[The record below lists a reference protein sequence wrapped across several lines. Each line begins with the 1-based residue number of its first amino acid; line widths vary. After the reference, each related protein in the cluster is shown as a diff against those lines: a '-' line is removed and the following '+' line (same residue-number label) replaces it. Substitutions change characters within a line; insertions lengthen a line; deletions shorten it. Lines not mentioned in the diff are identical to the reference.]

1 MTLARVSPRE
11 GRLPDFC
18 VREERGTS
26 GRMSAGFWLEA
37 GVLELM
43 SLGSPSGSR
52 WTRGRAGGEG
62 EERGVEENTAENGP
76 PPLELLHRQ

>member
-11 GRLPDFC
+11 GRLPEFC

-37 GVLELM
+37 GGLELV

-52 WTRGRAGGEG
+52 WTRERAGGED
-62 EERGVEENTAENGP
+62 EERGVEENTAENGHL
-76 PPLELLHRQ
+76 PLKLVHRQ